1 MILPNQT
8 PSGVLPLQTTA
19 EKLPADVLKKKSDR
33 LADIGDYSGSSGA
46 VPVFFAA
53 LIGTPGGNNADAE
66 AVYRNT
72 IFTLRENLIKS
83 PKLILYMEN
92 VLKNPTPDELSIFT
106 DISRENRE
114 TALNQIS
121 AKIKI
126 NGDSFREELAK
137 KAIIELAEGV
147 PDTAVYDFAI
157 KLAVWLLRCTKSA
170 DYVATATLE
179 IPLLMYWGNIGA
191 DDAKFLLLMH
201 KIGIDVIYISEN
213 KTPLSLIKS
222 GTKGVMQ
229 IFEMPE
235 SAAVT
240 AFPDRLLK
248 VKVATQS
255 YLAERELDT
264 FLYGGDTMFRD
275 FQFSKMRALTLKTTF
290 DEIDI
295 MWHEPAK
302 FRSGFSVSE
311 GRVNIPNI
319 FAKISGI
326 KDNDM
331 EEYWDEVRYKLSPK
345 SKYIVNAPTYKRDA
359 DAYTLR
365 IYAPYHS
372 GEKINIEALKRS
384 PLNKYGYLSEELQD
398 TIFEKMQEAADSG
411 FLKLDF
417 AELIPQIMYVG
428 LGLDKEILRLLQKFD
443 YTKDIPKIVIV
454 DPIEDTFSKTECIQL
469 VLYNLLGFDILIYTP
484 TGYRN
489 LETFITDTA
498 FELYTFSD
506 FKYRMSVPRLKIPDK
521 IPTRD
526 DGGFL
531 GRLFGKKK

>member
-8 PSGVLPLQTTA
+8 PSGIINLQTTA
-19 EKLPADVLKKKSDR
+19 EKLPVDVLKLKSDR
-33 LADIGDYSGSSGA
+33 LADIGDYSGSSGG
-46 VPVFFAA
+46 VPVYFAS

-72 IFTLRENLIKS
+72 LFSLRENLIKS
-83 PKLILYMEN
+83 PKFLIYMEN
-92 VLKNPTPDELSIFT
+92 IMRKPTPEELSGYA
-106 DISRENRE
+106 DISRAERSITLDN
-114 TALNQIS
+114 LC
-121 AKIKI
+121 AKIHIK
-126 NGDSFREELAK
+126 GDQMRENLAK
-137 KAIIELAEGV
+137 KALFEITEGV
-147 PDTAVYDFAI
+147 DDSALFDFAVKI
-157 KLAVWLLRCTKSA
+157 TIWLARCTKSEGYA
-170 DYVATATLE
+170 AAAAE
-179 IPLLMYWGNIGA
+179 IPLLLYWGNIAA
-191 DDAKFLLLMH
+191 DDAKFLTFMN

-213 KTPLSLIKS
+213 KTPLPLVKS
-222 GTKGVMQ
+222 GTKGIMQ

-240 AFPDRLLK
+240 AFPDKLLK

-302 FRSGFSVSE
+302 FRSGFSVYE

-326 KDNDM
+326 KDNDTD
-331 EEYWDEVRYKLSPK
+331 EYWDEVRYKLSPK
-345 SKYIVNAPTYKRDA
+345 SKYIINAPTYKRDA

-365 IYAPYHS
+365 VYAPYHS
-372 GEKINIEALKRS
+372 GEKIHIDALKRS

-417 AELIPQIMYVG
+417 AELIPQIIYVG

-443 YTKDIPKIVIV
+443 YTKDIPKIVII
-454 DPIEDTFSKTECIQL
+454 DAIEDTFSKTECIQL

-489 LETFITDTA
+489 LETFIADTA
-498 FELYTFSD
+498 FEVYTFSD

-526 DGGFL
+526 EGGFFD
-531 GRLFGKKK
+531 RLFRKKR

>member
-8 PSGVLPLQTTA
+8 PSGVVTLQTTA
-19 EKLPADVLKKKSDR
+19 EKLPADVLKTRSDR

-72 IFTLRENLIKS
+72 IFTLRESLIKS
-83 PKLILYMEN
+83 PKFLLYMEN
-92 VLKNPTPDELSIFT
+92 VLKNPTPDELSGFADVT
-106 DISRENRE
+106 QENRE
-114 TALNQIS
+114 KTLAEIS

-126 NGDSFREELAK
+126 NGDKYREELAK
-137 KAIIELAEGV
+137 KAIIELTEGV
-147 PDTAVYDFAI
+147 PDNVIYDFAVKI
-157 KLAVWLLRCTKSA
+157 AVWLSRCTKTSLYAASA
-170 DYVATATLE
+170 PSE

-191 DDAKFLLLMH
+191 DDAKFLLFMN

-213 KTPLSLIKS
+213 KTPMSLIKS
-222 GTKGVMQ
+222 GTKAQMQ

-255 YLAERELDT
+255 YIAERELDT

-302 FRSGFSVSE
+302 FRSGFAVSE

-326 KDNDM
+326 KNNDM
-331 EEYWDEVRYKLSPK
+331 DEYWDEVRYKLSPNA
-345 SKYIVNAPTYKRDA
+345 KYIVNAPTYKRDA
-359 DAYTLR
+359 DTYTLR
-365 IYAPYHS
+365 IYAPYQN

-417 AELIPQIMYVG
+417 AELIPQIIYVG
-428 LGLDKEILRLLQKFD
+428 LGLDKEILRLLQRFD

-454 DPIEDTFSKTECIQL
+454 DAIEDTFSKTECIQL

-489 LETFITDTA
+489 LETFIADTA
-498 FELYTFSD
+498 FEVYTFSD
-506 FKYRMSVPRLKIPDK
+506 FKYRMSVPRLRIPDK

-526 DGGFL
+526 EGGFF